1 MNTHLSKPELN
12 EIGQI
17 AITVGDVEKATV
29 FYRDTLGLKHLFSAP
44 PGLAFFACGSVRLML
59 SRSEKPDSER
69 FSAALYF
76 KVADI
81 EATRKTLGGKGVAFE
96 AEPHLVARMSDQ
108 ELWMAFFRDP
118 DRNLLA
124 LMCEKRT
131 QRAAAG

>member
-1 MNTHLSKPELN
+1 MNDKASESGLN

-17 AITVGDVEKATV
+17 ALTISDLDKAV
-29 FYRDTLGLKHLFSAP
+29 AFYRDRLGLKHLFSAP

-59 SRSEKPDSER
+59 SRPEKPGDGG
-69 FSAALYF
+69 AGAVLYF

-81 EATRKTLGGKGVAFE
+81 DLAHRALAGRGVSFE
-96 AEPHLVARMSDQ
+96 AEPHLVARMPDH

-124 LMCEKRT
+124 LMCEKR
-131 QRAAAG
+131 